1 MRNNRGCTYTAATC
15 MAIITGGIRKNV
27 TEKIGSVPCV
37 GLLVPM
43 SLCGLDVKLDFM
55 WTPALQPMHSAHV
68 GMCVQKRQLPIGP
81 RSRFLTVLTLF
92 MPPVTS
98 VHISWLVN
106 KATSD
111 LFSKDL

>member
-1 MRNNRGCTYTAATC
+1 
-15 MAIITGGIRKNV
+15 MAIITGETKKNV
-27 TEKIGSVPCV
+27 MEKIVNVLCV

-55 WTPALQPMHSAHV
+55 WTPALQPMRLAHV

-92 MPPVTS
+92 MPPVPS

>member
-1 MRNNRGCTYTAATC
+1 MC
-15 MAIITGGIRKNV
+15 MAIITGETKKNV
-27 TEKIGSVPCV
+27 MEKIVNVPCV

-55 WTPALQPMHSAHV
+55 WTPALQPMRSAHA

-81 RSRFLTVLTLF
+81 RSHFLMVLILF
-92 MPPVTS
+92 TQPAPF

>member
-1 MRNNRGCTYTAATC
+1 MS
-15 MAIITGGIRKNV
+15 MVIITGETKKNV
-27 TEKIGSVPCV
+27 TAKIVNVLCV

-55 WTPALQPMHSAHV
+55 WTPALPPMPLAPV
-68 GMCVQKRQLPIGP
+68 GTCVQKRQRLTGP
-81 RSRFLTVLTLF
+81 RSHFLMVRTLF
-92 MPPVTS
+92 MQPAPS

-106 KATSD
+106 KAISD